1 MSQMKNLRLRRLSDL
16 PEITKLV
23 SGRTGIWDR
32 LCWLPI
38 SPLPHPPKLSAPLAP
53 PGVAPAPS
61 GALLHCGDPLCVTLQ
76 VHIYSSRVSCCLR
89 RELETC
95 GLIYLLASLSFSIFL
110 INVLYFWICFIFLI
124 FNFIFRL
131 WRVGFF
137 LKCSAHSF
145 CLMSPL
151 VWQTLKSLLSAS
163 SRTRALWHLFQNPA
177 LPSLYFPYHNMT
189 LTTLI
194 HLSVFPLLT
203 LRSEL
208 LEVRS
213 WIRLICVPRA
223 WHSQWTQA
231 IQWMLPWPG
240 SR

>member
-38 SPLPHPPKLSAPLAP
+38 SPLPHPSKLSAPLAP

-145 CLMSPL
+145 CLMSPGKHL
-151 VWQTLKSLLSAS
+151 SLFWVLAQGPELCDTFSKTLPSPVSIFPITTWHLPHLFTYLYSHS
-163 SRTRALWHLFQNPA
+163 SR
-177 LPSLYFPYHNMT
+177 SD
-189 LTTLI
+189 
-194 HLSVFPLLT
+194 LSSW
-203 LRSEL
+203 RSGAE
-208 LEVRS
+208 S
-213 WIRLICVPRA
+213 D
-223 WHSQWTQA
+223 
-231 IQWMLPWPG
+231 
-240 SR
+240 